1 MRKIFVT
8 MLLVSICQLLSA
20 QTYSLSG
27 VVRNQDGE
35 PVAGAKVGIVDL
47 NTFYKY
53 EQDMFDILEVRGDT
67 VYICTT
73 DDEGRY
79 DATNSKLIE
88 TPKLL
93 FVPIKIQVFLHR

>member
-8 MLLVSICQLLSA
+8 TFLVGICQLLSA

-35 PVAGAKVGIVDL
+35 PVAGAKVGIVD
-47 NTFYKY
+47 YKY

>member
-1 MRKIFVT
+1 MIQFLFLLLHHQQNHETMRKIFVT

-35 PVAGAKVGIVDL
+35 PVAGAKIGIVDL

-67 VYICTT
+67 VCIAAMMQ
-73 DDEGRY
+73 RI
-79 DATNSKLIE
+79 AN
-88 TPKLL
+88 
-93 FVPIKIQVFLHR
+93 